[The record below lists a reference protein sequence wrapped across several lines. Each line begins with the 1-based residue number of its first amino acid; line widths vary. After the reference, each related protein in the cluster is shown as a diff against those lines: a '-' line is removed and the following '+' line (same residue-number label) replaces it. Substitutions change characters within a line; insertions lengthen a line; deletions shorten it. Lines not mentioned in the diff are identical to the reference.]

1 MSDRHHPANL
11 LLRVGV
17 VGLVAGLV
25 IGGVIVLVGVS
36 DALNRYRLR
45 KMITRYERII
55 PKTPEQVRVWNL
67 LVVAQGW
74 SEFYRNAHFVA
85 FTSRRV
91 HRSTG
96 GSALEWAGR
105 LLPDAMAEEYIEE
118 WRAWL
123 ADLHEAGEPWYRRL
137 AELLVIVLVAAP
149 RLAIICRL
157 GPRRTVD

>member
-1 MSDRHHPANL
+1 MSDRQRLSNRAT
-11 LLRVGV
+11 VGGAVSAV
-17 VGLVAGLV
+17 VAVGAHFGGAGADTSVVIAVAVAAVAAVVVAG
-25 IGGVIVLVGVS
+25 VGKV
-36 DALNRYRLR
+36 R
-45 KMITRYERII
+45 ERRGR
-55 PKTPEQVRVWNL
+55 VR
-67 LVVAQGW
+67 
-74 SEFYRNAHFVA
+74 
-85 FTSRRV
+85 SRSGR
-91 HRSTG
+91 RTTG

-137 AELLVIVLVAAP
+137 AELLVIMLVAAP

>member
-1 MSDRHHPANL
+1 MSDRQRLSSDVVASVVSSGVVTSGV
-11 LLRVGV
+11 VGV
-17 VGLVAGLV
+17 V
-25 IGGVIVLVGVS
+25 
-36 DALNRYRLR
+36 R
-45 KMITRYERII
+45 ERRGS
-55 PKTPEQVRVWNL
+55 VRSR
-67 LVVAQGW
+67 
-74 SEFYRNAHFVA
+74 SE
-85 FTSRRV
+85 RRT
-91 HRSTG
+91 TG

-123 ADLHEAGEPWYRRL
+123 ADLHEAGEPWYRRM